1 MIGILRWDS
10 KRENKEKFVYEEWLI
25 DVLECENKELKRND
39 WTKCAIIEEEIK
51 LDDDFVMKEEIDHSL
66 NHLVSQK

>member
-66 NHLVSQK
+66 NHLVS